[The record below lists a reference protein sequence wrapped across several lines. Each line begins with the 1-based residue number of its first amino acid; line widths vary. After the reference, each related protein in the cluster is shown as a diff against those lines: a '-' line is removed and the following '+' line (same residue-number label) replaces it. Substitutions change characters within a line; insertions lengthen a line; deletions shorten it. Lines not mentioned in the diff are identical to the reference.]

1 MTAIPLSELSIVVY
15 ALGALYFML
24 AIIPVIQLVRIHLRV
39 PDLGWTTQKLFLCL
53 TLLSSLV
60 RCVFF
65 AIVPIIHGEFFMV
78 NFENYPVFTI
88 LDTLPS
94 ILFFSTYTLLILF
107 WAEIIHHARNQS
119 LSFPQ
124 KLRPIFMTIN
134 MVVYLILVACWLLL
148 FFLYNHTF
156 VIDIAVNAFL
166 SVIYL
171 CAAAGFVVYG
181 GRLYIMLK
189 QFPIESRGRR
199 SKLKEVGWV
208 TIICTTCFVTRAG
221 LLIFSTVDRAID
233 VNDLFIGGYYFI
245 VEILPSALVLFILR
259 KLPPKRD
266 HTKPPSLHAYS
277 RLTSNTYERYSAT
290 SISNPLN

>member
-1 MTAIPLSELSIVVY
+1 VVY
-15 ALGALYFML
+15 ALGGMYFFLM
-24 AIIPVIQLVRIHLRV
+24 IIPAVQLIRIHFRV

-53 TLLSSLV
+53 TLLSSMV
-60 RCVFF
+60 RCGFF
-65 AIVPIIHGEFFMV
+65 AVVPILHGEFFMV

-124 KLRPIFMTIN
+124 KLRPVFMTIN
-134 MVVYLILVACWLLL
+134 MLVYLILVGCWLLL
-148 FFLYNHTF
+148 FFLYNHTY
-156 VIDIAVNAFL
+156 VIDIAVNVFL

-171 CAAAGFVVYG
+171 CAGAGFVVYG
-181 GRLYIMLK
+181 GRLYIMLR
-189 QFPIESRGRR
+189 QFPIESRGRS

-208 TIICTTCFVTRAG
+208 TIICTTCFVLRAA
-221 LLIFSTVDRAID
+221 LLIFSTVDRAMD
-233 VNDLFIGGYYFI
+233 VNDLFIGGYYFV

-266 HTKPPSLHAYS
+266 PHKENPILNSYS
-277 RLTSNTYERYSAT
+277 RLTTHTYDRYT
-290 SISNPLN
+290 PDHYQVKIDVN

>member
-1 MTAIPLSELSIVVY
+1 MTTISELSIIVY
-15 ALGALYFML
+15 ALGGLYFLL
-24 AIIPVIQLVRIHLRV
+24 AIVPIVQLIRIYLRV

-60 RCVFF
+60 RCGFF
-65 AIVPIIHGEFFMV
+65 AIVPILHGEFFMV

-134 MVVYLILVACWLLL
+134 MIVYLALVACWLLL

-156 VIDIAVNAFL
+156 AIDIAVNIFL
-166 SVIYL
+166 SIIYI
-171 CAAAGFVVYG
+171 CAGIGFIVYG
-181 GRLYIMLK
+181 GRLYLMLR
-189 QFPIESRGRR
+189 QFPIESRGRS

-208 TIICTTCFVTRAG
+208 TLICTSCFFIRAG

-233 VNDLFIGGYYFI
+233 VNDIFIGCYYLG

-259 KLPPKRD
+259 KLPPSKDSRSG
-266 HTKPPSLHAYS
+266 SLINSYS
-277 RLTSNTYERYSAT
+277 RLTTNTYDRYSEQ
-290 SISNPLN
+290 

>member
-1 MTAIPLSELSIVVY
+1 MLEELSVVVY
-15 ALGALYFML
+15 ALGGLYFCL
-24 AIIPVIQLVRIHLRV
+24 LIIPVVQLVRIQIRV

-60 RCVFF
+60 RCGFF
-65 AIVPIIHGEFFMV
+65 GIVPVLHGKFFMV
-78 NFENYPVFTI
+78 NFEDYPVFTI

-124 KLRPIFMTIN
+124 KLRPIFMTVN
-134 MVVYLILVACWLLL
+134 MIVYMILVGCWLLL
-148 FFLYNHTF
+148 FFMYNHTF
-156 VIDIAVNAFL
+156 YVDIAVNVFL
-166 SVIYL
+166 AIIYL
-171 CAAAGFVVYG
+171 IAGAGFVVYG
-181 GRLYIMLK
+181 GRLYFMLR
-189 QFPIESRGRR
+189 QFPIESRGRS

-208 TIICTTCFVTRAG
+208 TLICTTCFILRAA

-233 VNDLFIGGYYFI
+233 VNNFFIGGYYFV

-259 KLPPKRD
+259 KVPPKKDPNR
-266 HTKPPSLHAYS
+266 SSSSVNSYS
-277 RLTSNTYERYSAT
+277 RLTANSYDRYGSEHYHVK
-290 SISNPLN
+290 IDVN